1 MNVKDYFQSYTDYFW
16 QWEDDAEVIAIPNQ
30 STIAYRAFIKE
41 VLEKLSEQ
49 GLPPFG
55 SLLAAMIATNSQGAT
70 SLDFLYQTFK
80 NKIKNRD
87 DEGFYNFFLDAFV
100 FLKLLS
106 EVPEEYKK
114 GNKRILLLQA
124 IFENCHNV
132 FSVKNSKEIIHWYD
146 FNSGNSGGIVEKK
159 ELKQIIYS
167 HDFRTISL
175 LSTRFRSVDD
185 IIKKIASLPE
195 ITEAVIPDEGIAKGT
210 NKHTFIDELIA
221 DNRTF
226 HLGILAERILS
237 GLNVPFHRSLAD
249 HQPLGG
255 ISDLTNKGS
264 FDKLLLSEFA
274 NEDILFLS
282 RLANNE
288 ALYIEREIPP
298 SNNKLKR
305 VFLID
310 ASLRNWGTPKSI
322 AFATMLA
329 IAKAPKSVIEC
340 KSFAIGRSVKPIVLD
355 NIGTLIEGLQILEG
369 SANAADGL
377 KLYFKENPPDKD
389 TELFLL
395 TETTA
400 SKQSAMHNSMSTY
413 GDFIH
418 YYIHTDFEGNIDVFK
433 KQQKNLKHIQHIKL
447 PLEELLKKKP
457 AVVTPNFRNE
467 SVTGY
472 PILVR
477 NASNVKQQLIAP
489 NDDVYQ
495 ITGEKALVRKYDQYA
510 EKNEKGWE
518 IIQENLPFL
527 DGISLIVE
535 LNNGE
540 HLLFTF
546 SPNKKMIFLL
556 NINTGNKKSLPFNE
570 FNRPHHSVFCEFL
583 FIDENFYHKSNHNH
597 VWRIGIDGT
606 VELDNT
612 LDEFV
617 FTAKKPLSQL
627 PDKQYSQG
635 AFKNINEIY
644 INENNNLV
652 FNVHELQIKSN
663 VHIKL
668 DKASNKIAITGSTK
682 TPQNEFVF
690 HDGSSIEVN
699 RSGVLILK
707 SSNEA
712 IPLIYIPSIIDSTL
726 GIAAGDEFTGNGYYY
741 KDRLVELILKH
752 SVVVNP
758 QIVAQV
764 IHEHTQKSRV
774 ECEDLLNSI
783 HWPKTIFSGISMS
796 KAEKMRQALDTYHA
810 VVEIKEIP
818 SNEHKL
824 TIISPE
830 LFYTKYIQAFV
841 NTIQSYGAKN

>member
-1 MNVKDYFQSYTDYFW
+1 MIVHEYFESYQDYFW
-16 QWEDDAEVIAIPNQ
+16 QWEDNAEVVAIPDH

-41 VLEKLSEQ
+41 VLEKLSDQ
-49 GLPPFG
+49 GVPPFG
-55 SLLAAMIATNSQGAT
+55 ALLAAIIATNPQGIV
-70 SLDFLYQTFK
+70 SLNFLNQIFTGE
-80 NKIKNRD
+80 IKK
-87 DEGFYNFFLDAFV
+87 EGNSYLEEALT

-106 EVPEEYKK
+106 GIPEEYKT
-114 GNKRILLLQA
+114 GNKRILVLQA
-124 IFENCHNV
+124 LFENCHNII
-132 FSVKNSKEIIHWYD
+132 SVKNSKEIIRWYY
-146 FNSGNSGGIVEKK
+146 FNNENASVFSGKK
-159 ELKQIIYS
+159 ELKHTIYNK
-167 HDFRTISL
+167 DFRTISL
-175 LSTRFRSVDD
+175 LGSKLKSVDD
-185 IIKKIASLPE
+185 ILKKVASLPE
-195 ITEAVIPDEGIAKGT
+195 ITTVVIPDAGVAKGN

-249 HQPLGG
+249 QQPLGG
-255 ISDLTNKGS
+255 ISDVTNKGT
-264 FDKLLLSEFA
+264 FDRLLLSEFA

-298 SNNKLKR
+298 SKNKLKR

-329 IAKAPKSVIEC
+329 IAKAPKSIIES
-340 KSFAIGRSVKPIVLD
+340 KSYAIGRSVKPIVLD

-369 SANAADGL
+369 SADAVDGL
-377 KLYFKENPPDKD
+377 ALYFKENPPDKD
-389 TELFLL
+389 TELFFF
-395 TETTA
+395 TEA
-400 SKQSAMHNSMSTY
+400 SVAKQAAMHNSMSTY
-413 GDFIH
+413 SAFIH

-433 KQQKNLKHIQHIKL
+433 KQQKSLKHIQHIKL

-489 NDDVYQ
+489 NGDVYQ

-510 EKNEKGWE
+510 DKNEKGWE
-518 IIQENLPFL
+518 IIQENLSFA
-527 DGISLIVE
+527 DGFFEIVE

-540 HLLFTF
+540 HLLFMF
-546 SPNKKMIFLL
+546 SPNKKIIVLL
-556 NINTGNKKSLPFNE
+556 NITTGDKKNITFYEYGNT
-570 FNRPHHSVFCEFL
+570 NRSGL
-583 FIDENFYHKSNHNH
+583 KDFIYIGDSFYHRSSNQT
-597 VWRIGIDGT
+597 WRIGVNGT
-606 VELDNT
+606 VELEPELNT
-612 LDEFV
+612 NLFIQ
-617 FTAKKPLSQL
+617 KKPLKLESAT
-627 PDKQYSQG
+627 QYSQG
-635 AFKNINEIY
+635 VFKNINEIY

-668 DKASNKIAITGSTK
+668 DKATNKIPVTGSTK

-690 HDGSSIEVN
+690 QDGSSIEVN

-726 GIAAGDEFTGNGYYY
+726 GIAAGDEFAGNGYYY
-741 KDRLVELILKH
+741 KDNLCEVFLTNSGKQPLLVVKYIQETTQKGLADAKIIVDSVPSSIVELVTETKA
-752 SVVVNP
+752 NKM
-758 QIVAQV
+758 
-764 IHEHTQKSRV
+764 QKELQALGAS
-774 ECEDLLNSI
+774 
-783 HWPKTIFSGISMS
+783 T
-796 KAEKMRQALDTYHA
+796 KAEIMLNQED
-810 VVEIKEIP
+810 
-818 SNEHKL
+818 KL
-824 TIISPE
+824 TIISPA